1 MTRRAGVGTLPSI
14 ETLPRTRWAVAAV
27 VASAVALMATAVLVA
42 IGSGAS
48 GSDQVGEWVVACF
61 APGFLVSGWWLVRR
75 RPSLSLGWLFLVAGC
90 SVAFAGA
97 AAAWTLAARAEG
109 WPGAAWSLWVFSW
122 LWQPHSVL
130 LGVALLLF
138 PDGVARSRFHRLL
151 VGELLVSL
159 AASMALSVVQPGVI
173 VTTPDHL
180 DGSLTG
186 LVNPVGIAAL
196 GGSVDALQ
204 GVVLALGGLSAVIP
218 LAWAAWW
225 WWRSTG
231 VRRRQFR
238 WVTLI
243 LVATSIAPVVVLGAP
258 GAAGPALAILSTLA
272 TQVLVVVAILQW
284 RAYEVEVAVRRSV
297 LAVAFLAVAL
307 APYVVVVVLASV
319 VVGSTGTVP
328 SAIGATAA
336 ALAFGPLSTR
346 IRAAVN
352 RLFYGRRDDPYSVVG
367 DLGRQLAAAVDP
379 LDGLAAAVTAL
390 ASALRLPHAAVVG
403 LDGRVLAATGV
414 PEAGDVPAERPLVHR
429 GATVGA
435 LRVGH
440 RRGSDVLLPAE
451 VELLDNLAR
460 QIGAT
465 VVAGELLEGLR
476 TAQERLVLARQDE
489 RRRIQRDLHDGLGPE
504 LTAVVLKLDAA
515 RNHLAGDAVGQVD
528 ELVGSARRGVSD
540 ALGDV
545 RRLVYSLGDP
555 TLANLGLGAATRDHV
570 RSLTQGTGLQATV
583 DVDGLP
589 DLPAATEEAAYR
601 IVGEAVTNVARHAGA
616 TSCWVRLTCDDRALV
631 AEIEDD
637 GCGID
642 PTVPAGVGRRSM
654 QERAAELAGDL
665 VVGPG
670 PNGGTIVRLR
680 LPLGAMP

>member
-1 MTRRAGVGTLPSI
+1 MTPRAGVGTLPFI
-14 ETLPRTRWAVAAV
+14 QTHPRSPWAVTAL
-27 VASAVALMATAVLVA
+27 VASVGALLATAVLVG

-48 GSDQVGEWVVACF
+48 GSDEVGEWLVACF

-75 RPSLSLGWLFLVAGC
+75 RPSLSLGWLFLAAGC

-109 WPGAAWSLWVFSW
+109 WPGTAWSLWVFSW

-138 PDGVARSRFHRLL
+138 PDGVARGRFHRLL
-151 VGELLVSL
+151 VWAMLVPL

-186 LVNPVGIAAL
+186 LVNPVGVTAL
-196 GGSVDALQ
+196 SGSVDVLQ
-204 GVVLALGGLSAVIP
+204 GVVLALGGLSALIP
-218 LAWAAWW
+218 LVWASWW

-231 VRRRQFR
+231 ERRRQFR

-243 LVATSIAPVVVLGAP
+243 LVATSVAPVVVFGAP
-258 GAAGPALAILSTLA
+258 GAAGPVLAILSTLA
-272 TQVLVVVAILQW
+272 TQVLVVVAVLQW
-284 RAYEVEVAVRRSV
+284 QAYEVEVAVRRSV
-297 LAVAFLAVAL
+297 LAVSVLAVAL
-307 APYVVVVVLASV
+307 APYVIVVVLASV
-319 VVGSTGTVP
+319 VVGSTGTAP
-328 SAIGATAA
+328 GAIGATVA

-379 LDGLAAAVTAL
+379 LDGLTAAVVAL
-390 ASALRLPHAAVVG
+390 ASALRLPYAAVVG
-403 LDGRVLAATGV
+403 VDDRVLAATGTL
-414 PEAGDVPAERPLVHR
+414 EEGDVPAERPLVHR
-429 GATVGA
+429 NAIVGV

-440 RRGSDVLLPAE
+440 RRGSDELLTAE

-515 RNHLAGDAVGQVD
+515 RNHLAGDAVEQVD

-570 RSLTQGTGLQATV
+570 RSLTQGTGLLATV
-583 DVDGLP
+583 DVDDLP

-616 TSCWVRLTCDDRALV
+616 TACRVALSFEEGALV
-631 AEIEDD
+631 AVIEDD

-642 PTVPAGVGRRSM
+642 PAAALGVGRRSM